1 MNVYRSLLE
10 TFDHKS
16 IYGAG
21 WSLLSIYGVCVC
33 ICVTSSVRMNQK
45 RKKKQ
50 TKCIRKEKEKTRE
63 QRPAMK
69 YGALVSLWSSSALAM
84 PFHIKSKEAKDFI
97 NKFSFPLL
105 GSTRKNCATLRPW
118 VGRELDDRGCAATA
132 GLVVTRRSQNP
143 PTQMVKSPFS
153 FVFFSKVFLPVVR
166 ILYYLHVLKW

>member
-1 MNVYRSLLE
+1 MFTYKWIVNVYRSLLE

-33 ICVTSSVRMNQK
+33 VDVWHHLSEWIK
-45 RKKKQ
+45 KKKKQ
-50 TKCIRKEKEKTRE
+50 TKCIRKEKEKMRE

-97 NKFSFPLL
+97 NKFSFLFL
-105 GSTRKNCATLRPW
+105 GSTRENCATLRPW
-118 VGRELDDRGCAATA
+118 VGRPWVCGYNGSGRYTA
-132 GLVVTRRSQNP
+132 VS
-143 PTQMVKSPFS
+143 KSPH
-153 FVFFSKVFLPVVR
+153 PNG
-166 ILYYLHVLKW
+166 